1 MKPLGHVIRAIALVS
16 AIAAAFLASTFDSE
30 EGRAA
35 GDGTKWVDASG
46 NMRIPTNYRTSYEY
60 LGSWSIAGDDKG
72 AKQIHAVY
80 ASPGTAAA
88 YRKDGKFPD
97 GAILIK
103 EVYSAST
110 AKMTTG
116 TVSREDT
123 LAGWFMLVKDSKNT
137 HPANKLWGNGWGWS
151 WFDAGNPIKTTSTDF
166 HTDCLGCHVPAKASD
181 WIYVSG
187 YSVLK
192 K

>member
-1 MKPLGHVIRAIALVS
+1 MRPIGNLVSATALVV
-16 AIAAAFLASTFDSE
+16 AIAAAFLASPFDST

-35 GDGTKWVDASG
+35 GDGTKWVDAAG
-46 NMRIPTNYRTSYEY
+46 NMRIPTNYRASYEY
-60 LGSWSIAGDDKG
+60 LGSWSIAGDEKG

-103 EVYSAST
+103 EVYNAST
-110 AKMTTG
+110 AEMTTG
-116 TVSREDT
+116 TVSHEDA
-123 LAGWFMLVKDSKNT
+123 LVGWFMLVKDSKNS

-151 WFDAGNPIKTTSTDF
+151 WFDAGNPTKTTSTDF
-166 HTDCLGCHVPAKASD
+166 HADCLGCHIPAQASD

-187 YSVLK
+187 YPVLK